1 MPRTSYGNE
10 KLEQSWLLVSTLLDL
25 RGTSPAKRVSL
36 HGADITYENWDNVR
50 ERTAHPSLTV
60 KASLVS
66 LSKLSKNAL
75 NVEQIRESI
84 NEHLGNKFLGIL
96 EDQRTKKSG
105 RGAEIWKFS
114 IQLWSSEPSLN
125 CEKFSALWA
134 KKKRD
139 SSQPANPNESTDDS
153 VDFSAEIEEGNG
165 KIFLSTLTNFLQPYE
180 KVISRLISL
189 IDTEMKSFSI
199 ENDSDST
206 IKKKILTAISDIAQ
220 SECSIL
226 FESNER
232 GHWKKVLSDDTETST
247 FHTTVVESSILTIL
261 NKERLFSRDS
271 HGHIIQSKGK
281 NYIIIPLKKQAS
293 RTSFVCL
300 CDVENDR
307 NIFGEP
313 FGEIL
318 STVLSVD
325 LKAIA
330 SSSVLE
336 SYILDGLK
344 RSFNFVSP
352 QLYKRRF
359 DLFKERLEKMTVN
372 FQPIVK
378 LSPLVLEAWEALAR
392 DPASMIANDPS
403 TMTAPVDLFDAAEL
417 WGIEFTTELDLYF
430 LRKATKKYRELRN
443 IAKLKR
449 FHEILPLSVNV
460 YPSSIIR
467 TVYLEAVKEITS
479 NNTLPA
485 GKLILEISEKSS
497 LPETPYWND
506 ELMTW
511 KSFKK
516 RLKTFVRE
524 SPGIRFA
531 IDDFGVGHAS
541 VSRLVGLNLEYV
553 KIDREVL
560 DYAEDVRDK
569 VITFVLE
576 TLIEAGNY
584 SPHIIVE
591 GVDADYPISLNA
603 LLNIGAQSIQGY
615 IVDRA
620 GAQIYERLDDEKFKK
635 LQEQLS

>member
-36 HGADITYENWDNVR
+36 HGADITYENWDNIR

-206 IKKKILTAISDIAQ
+206 IKKKVLTAISDIAQ

-261 NKERLFSRDS
+261 NKKRLFSRDS
-271 HGHIIQSKGK
+271 HGHIITQ
-281 NYIIIPLKKQAS
+281 NLFPMTTL
-293 RTSFVCL
+293 V
-300 CDVENDR
+300 
-307 NIFGEP
+307 
-313 FGEIL
+313 
-318 STVLSVD
+318 
-325 LKAIA
+325 
-330 SSSVLE
+330 
-336 SYILDGLK
+336 
-344 RSFNFVSP
+344 
-352 QLYKRRF
+352 RF
-359 DLFKERLEKMTVN
+359 K
-372 FQPIVK
+372 
-378 LSPLVLEAWEALAR
+378 
-392 DPASMIANDPS
+392 
-403 TMTAPVDLFDAAEL
+403 
-417 WGIEFTTELDLYF
+417 
-430 LRKATKKYRELRN
+430 
-443 IAKLKR
+443 
-449 FHEILPLSVNV
+449 
-460 YPSSIIR
+460 
-467 TVYLEAVKEITS
+467 
-479 NNTLPA
+479 
-485 GKLILEISEKSS
+485 
-497 LPETPYWND
+497 
-506 ELMTW
+506 
-511 KSFKK
+511 
-516 RLKTFVRE
+516 
-524 SPGIRFA
+524 
-531 IDDFGVGHAS
+531 
-541 VSRLVGLNLEYV
+541 
-553 KIDREVL
+553 
-560 DYAEDVRDK
+560 
-569 VITFVLE
+569 
-576 TLIEAGNY
+576 
-584 SPHIIVE
+584 
-591 GVDADYPISLNA
+591 
-603 LLNIGAQSIQGY
+603 
-615 IVDRA
+615 
-620 GAQIYERLDDEKFKK
+620 
-635 LQEQLS
+635 